1 MTTATHL
8 WAIGYENMER
18 ADQVRDEIAELGWG
32 AGKAGKYLLLE
43 DIAVVVRHPDGT
55 ITFDRKTFPGLANIL
70 ACTGAGFLA
79 GLVLAAP
86 LTGATIGALLG
97 SAGTAAAIHAGI
109 SEDFIRD
116 VESIMKPGTSALFV
130 LDDEGDMEIILH
142 KIRGLGG
149 TVLKT
154 NVDLERAKLIQSTL
168 STALPEERQS
178 DYR

>member
-1 MTTATHL
+1 MIMTAATHL

-32 AGKAGKYLLLE
+32 AGKGGKYLLLE

-55 ITFDRKTFPGLANIL
+55 FTFDRKPFPGLANIL

-86 LTGATIGALLG
+86 LTGAAIGALLG
-97 SAGTAAAIHAGI
+97 SAGTAAATHAGI
-109 SEDFIRD
+109 SEDFIHD
-116 VESIMKPGTSALFV
+116 VESMMKTGTSALFV
-130 LDDEGDMEIILH
+130 LDDEGDMEIILD
-142 KIRGLGG
+142 KLRGLGG

-168 STALPEERQS
+168 DAASPDKR
-178 DYR
+178 